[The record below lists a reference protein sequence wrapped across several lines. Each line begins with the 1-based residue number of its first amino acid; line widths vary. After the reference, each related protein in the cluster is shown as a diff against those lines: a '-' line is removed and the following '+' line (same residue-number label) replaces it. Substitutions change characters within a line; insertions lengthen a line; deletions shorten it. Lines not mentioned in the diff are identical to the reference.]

1 MLRHQLTVL
10 EGKVRG
16 RVQFTN
22 SDRLFF
28 IQLYRWFPSNPY
40 PRAGIYPASLS
51 RRPLALMCG
60 PQGNLLTVERRV
72 PDAPTSADRAGGQ
85 GARPRPV
92 HQQRSPVLHPAV
104 SLVSVESVS
113 TRRNISGLSITAT
126 PCINARPS
134 RKSFDSG
141 TESTRSAQY
150 RGPGFAVC
158 RLSKHIIRAGIS
170 IPLVG
175 PASHSGTIQSFPS
188 YSIVSAS
195 MSSPSS
201 ARWISV
207 LSIFIVR

>member
-1 MLRHQLTVL
+1 MVALIFLFFNLVASLFKAKSRLEAENAALRHQLTVL
-10 EGKVRG
+10 QGKVRG

-51 RRPLALMCG
+51 RRPLALMRG
-60 PQGNLLTVERRV
+60 PQGNLLTVERIV
-72 PDAPTSADRAGGQ
+72 PDQPNTAGRAL
-85 GARPRPV
+85 P
-92 HQQRSPVLHPAV
+92 
-104 SLVSVESVS
+104 SVDCP
-113 TRRNISGLSITAT
+113 NILFGLAFQFLWLALQAT
-126 PCINARPS
+126 
-134 RKSFDSG
+134 
-141 TESTRSAQY
+141 
-150 RGPGFAVC
+150 
-158 RLSKHIIRAGIS
+158 L
-170 IPLVG
+170 
-175 PASHSGTIQSFPS
+175 TIQSFPS